1 LRFWF
6 ERAANTARVRHE
18 RAVAR
23 FGDRLF
29 SRRHENLFSAI
40 RREMNSLQLHKNR
53 RFAAAWRIFFALLF
67 ILAQAGS
74 TPSLAAVTAQA
85 GPYRVEVST
94 DPAEIPVGKANLV
107 IKITDASGAPIEGA
121 TVRTLAKMTGMY
133 MGERQ
138 ELAMPKSGEKG
149 VYVAPAAFP
158 MAGSYAAEIEIVG
171 SQGTAKTSISLATG
185 QNTGASGGFSILS
198 LWPWVLGVLLLLFVL
213 YRMKK
218 TGQRISFRG
227 ALNKQ
232 AIGALLLLLVVSA
245 VSIYAIRN
253 WRRPGAMTPIE
264 AQAMD
269 MKMPA
274 PEGVLAVEL
283 AKVSRGNVQSTV
295 RYTGQ
300 AVGFLEQE
308 VNPRVTGI
316 IEWMPFYAGDRVKK
330 GQVIARLDT
339 SEYVPQIAAGKAEV
353 GQASE
358 NVKVARAQRE
368 EAAAEVERARA
379 EIGIKSG
386 AVEEAKSNRGKDVA
400 AVDEARGALA
410 QARSE
415 AQKAQAEVAAKR
427 SALAEVQSGETKSGA
442 ALREARSGLDAAR
455 AAAAE
460 AQSDIEAAREAS
472 AGAVAQAGA
481 IETNIEQAQADLQA
495 ARADLEYWQ
504 KEIARM
510 KVLVEQGAVSRE
522 EFQREQAQY
531 ENAQAKVRAAL
542 SRVASAKASS
552 SASQAAQRRAAAMIQ
567 SAQAKARGA
576 EANIKSNQARVAQAE
591 SEIAA
596 SGARTQQAAA
606 NIQAAQAAVKSAQ
619 ARTERAQAG
628 VRMAQAEVGAAQA
641 RIAQAAADKKAQQ
654 ARAQGARAA
663 EGTAGAR
670 VGVAQAGVGQARAG
684 LFAATTRR
692 GYTEI
697 RSLVNGVVTQRLIS
711 PGVLVQPGQ
720 AILKLAQI
728 RPIRVQ
734 ANVAESDLAKIQ
746 VGSSVTIRNRDNPK
760 ITTLSRVTSI
770 APAVDPASRTGVV
783 EAILPNTN
791 EKFLSGQYAVME
803 IATGQ
808 KQSALRVPSRAIQW
822 RDVPASGVL
831 PTSAQQAFVWIAE
844 PVVGEEKQFT
854 AKQVSVETGDGDGQ
868 FTAIL
873 SGLKVNQ
880 SVILGEQAGLKNGD
894 RVVAPDADTSE
905 RRSDAGSTPD
915 LNAGPQTATIS
926 VTEKGFT
933 PTEVNLRAGVPARV
947 TFIRKT
953 EATCATEVVLPEF
966 NIEKKLPMNQ
976 PIVVE
981 FTPRKTGELVF
992 GCGMDLMLRGKL
1004 VVR

>member
-1 LRFWF
+1 MKTKTFRPFPPFLPIVF
-6 ERAANTARVRHE
+6 
-18 RAVAR
+18 
-23 FGDRLF
+23 FG
-29 SRRHENLFSAI
+29 I
-40 RREMNSLQLHKNR
+40 
-53 RFAAAWRIFFALLF
+53 ALLW
-67 ILAQAGS
+67 ILAGN
-74 TPSLAAVTAQA
+74 TPGLAAVTAQA
-85 GPYRVEVST
+85 GPYRIELST

-107 IKITDASGAPIEGA
+107 IALTDASGAPIEGA
-121 TVRTLAKMTGMY
+121 TVRTLAKMPGMY

-138 ELAMPKSGEKG
+138 ELAMPRPGEKG

-158 MAGSYAAEIEIVG
+158 MAGAYAVEIEIVG
-171 SQGTAKTSISLATG
+171 EPGTAQTSISLATG
-185 QNTGASGGFSILS
+185 QDTGASGAFSIWR
-198 LWPWVLGVLLLLFVL
+198 LWPWVLGVLLLAFVL

-218 TGQRISFRG
+218 TGQRIELRG
-227 ALNKQ
+227 TLNKQ
-232 AIGALLLLLVVSA
+232 AIGALLLLLVVTA
-245 VSIYAIRN
+245 ISIYAIKN

-269 MKMPA
+269 MTMPA

-283 AKVSRGNVQSTV
+283 AKVSRGNVQNTV

-308 VNPRVTGI
+308 VNPRVTGL

-339 SEYVPQIAAGKAEV
+339 SEYAPQIAAGKADV

-368 EAAAEVERARA
+368 EAAAEAERARA
-379 EIGIKSG
+379 EIGLKSG
-386 AVEEAKSNRGKDVA
+386 AVEEAKSNRSKDVA
-400 AVDEARGALA
+400 AVAQARAAVA

-415 AQKAQAEVAAKR
+415 AQKAAAEVAAKR
-427 SALAEVQSGETKSGA
+427 SALAEVRSGETKSSA
-442 ALREARSGLDAAR
+442 ALREAQSSLEAAR
-455 AAAAE
+455 AAASE
-460 AQSDIEAAREAS
+460 AQSDIAAAREERA
-472 AGAVAQAGA
+472 AAEAQAGA
-481 IETNIEQAQADLQA
+481 VESGVEQAQADLQA

-510 KVLVEQGAVSRE
+510 KILVEQGAVSRE

-531 ENAQAKVRAAL
+531 ENAQAKVRSAQA
-542 SRVASAKASS
+542 RVTQAKASA

-576 EANIKSNQARVAQAE
+576 DANIKSSQARVAQAQ

-606 NIQAAQAAVKSAQ
+606 NIQSAQAAVKTAQ
-619 ARTERAQAG
+619 ARADEAQAG
-628 VRMAQAEVGAAQA
+628 VRRAQAEVGAAQA
-641 RIAQAAADKKAQQ
+641 RIAQAAADQKAQQ
-654 ARAQGARAA
+654 ARAQGAKAA
-663 EGTAGAR
+663 ERTAGAR
-670 VGVAQAGVGQARAG
+670 IGVAQANVGQARAG
-684 LFAATTRR
+684 LFAATTKR

-697 RSLVNGVVTQRLIS
+697 RSLIDGVVTQRLIS

-746 VGSSVTIRNRDNPK
+746 VGSKVTIRHRDNPK
-760 ITTLSRVTSI
+760 ITTPARVTSI

-791 EKFLSGQYAVME
+791 EKFLPGQYVVME
-803 IATGQ
+803 LATGQ
-808 KQSALRVPSRAIQW
+808 KQSALRVPSRAIHL
-822 RDVPASGVL
+822 RDAPAAGVL
-831 PTSAQQAFVWIAE
+831 PASAQQAFVWVAE
-844 PVVGEEKQFT
+844 PVAGEANQFT
-854 AKQVSVETGDGDGQ
+854 AQQVAVKTGASDGQ

-873 SGLKVNQ
+873 SGLKENQ
-880 SVILGEQAGLKNGD
+880 RVILGEQAGLKNGD
-894 RVVAPDADTSE
+894 RVVVPDADATSAE
-905 RRSDAGSTPD
+905 SPPAEAKT
-915 LNAGPQTATIS
+915 QTATIT

-933 PTEVNLRAGVPARV
+933 PGEVKLRANVPARV

-953 EATCATEVVLPEF
+953 EATCATEVLLPEF
-966 NIEKKLPMNQ
+966 NIEKKLPLGK
-976 PIVVE
+976 PVVVE
-981 FTPRKTGELVF
+981 FTPNKTGELVF
-992 GCGMDLMLRGKL
+992 GCGMDLMLHGKM